1 MKKLS
6 FLDKIIYFVNGIF
19 TFLLILSYLLP
30 YFSPKFLPIISL
42 LNFSIPLLLVLNFL
56 FMLYWMTR
64 VKFQFL
70 MSFVSL
76 IIGCNHITSLY
87 EFSTIEAYSKN
98 ESLSLLSYNVHHFY
112 GPTGVSTKD
121 FSKEIQGF
129 ILNEAPNF
137 LCLQDFHK
145 VENFNVSSILPYK
158 YVESKHKGS
167 KNSLAVF
174 STYPIVNK
182 KSLNFSKSG
191 NNAIYVDVKM
201 FTDTLRIFNV
211 HFESLR
217 INPSLKEIQESDK
230 QKLASRLS
238 SSFEKQIQQLELVE
252 KHVLESPYPVIISG
266 DFNNTAFSYLYR
278 RLLSLGLV
286 DAFSEKGKGFG
297 KTFDFDIIPI
307 RIDFTLF
314 PKENTEV
321 LEFVTHE
328 IELSDHYPITTYFRL
343 K

>member
-1 MKKLS
+1 
-6 FLDKIIYFVNGIF
+6 
-19 TFLLILSYLLP
+19 
-30 YFSPKFLPIISL
+30 
-42 LNFSIPLLLVLNFL
+42 
-56 FMLYWMTR
+56 MLYWMFR
-64 VKFQFL
+64 VKLHFL
-70 MSFVSL
+70 MSFISL
-76 IIGCNHITSLY
+76 IIGFNHITSLY
-87 EFSTIEAYSKN
+87 EFSTVEAYSKN

-112 GPTGVSTKD
+112 GPTGISTKD
-121 FSKEIQGF
+121 FSTSIQDF
-129 ILNEAPNF
+129 VLNEAPNF
-137 LCLQDFHK
+137 LCLQDFHN
-145 VENFNVSSILPYK
+145 VQSFNISSTLPFK
-158 YVESKHKGS
+158 YVESKHEES
-167 KNSLAVF
+167 KNSLAVY
-174 STYPIVNK
+174 SSYPILFK
-182 KSLNFSKSG
+182 KSLNFPKSA
-191 NNAIYVDVKM
+191 NNAIYVDVNLGS
-201 FTDTLRIFNV
+201 DTLRIFNV

-238 SSFEKQIQQLELVE
+238 SSFEKQIKQLELVE

-328 IELSDHYPITTYFRL
+328 VEFSDHYPITTYFRL